1 MKAAAAGYLRARDLP
16 HAIDLLAGAAGEA
29 RVIAGGQSLVATM
42 NLGLT
47 GSLALVD
54 INGIADLRGI
64 RRDGDRL
71 VIGALTRHAELMTEP
86 LVAAHTPLLARA
98 APLVAHAAIR
108 TRGTI
113 GGSLAHADPAAEL
126 PACVLALG
134 ATLHASGP
142 QGSREIAAE
151 EFFVDTFSTAL
162 AADEILTAVSV
173 PIATADEAQVIREL
187 ARRSGDY
194 ALAGLALVR
203 RGATHRITFFGVG
216 PRPMLAK
223 NAMRALDAGD
233 VRAAVAALA
242 HDLDPPSD
250 TQATAAYRR
259 HLAGVLLTRTMA
271 ELEGGNHA

>member
-16 HAIDLLAGAAGEA
+16 HAIELLSGPAGEA

-71 VIGALTRHAELMTEP
+71 VIGALTRHAEMMTEP
-86 LVAAHTPLLARA
+86 LVAAHAPLLARA
-98 APLVAHAAIR
+98 APLIAHAAIR

-134 ATLHASGP
+134 ATLHAIGP

-173 PIATADEAQVIREL
+173 PIATADEAQAIREL

-203 RGATHRITFFGVG
+203 RGATHRLAFFSLG
-216 PRPMLAK
+216 PRPTLAK
-223 NAMRALDAGD
+223 GAMAALDGGD
-233 VRAAVAALA
+233 VPAAVAALTR
-242 HDLDPPSD
+242 DLIPASDP
-250 TQATAAYRR
+250 QASASYRL
-259 HLAGVLLTRTMA
+259 HIAGVLLTRAMA
-271 ELEGGNHA
+271 ELEEGNHA

>member
-1 MKAAAAGYLRARDLP
+1 
-16 HAIDLLAGAAGEA
+16 
-29 RVIAGGQSLVATM
+29 
-42 NLGLT
+42 
-47 GSLALVD
+47 
-54 INGIADLRGI
+54 
-64 RRDGDRL
+64 
-71 VIGALTRHAELMTEP
+71 
-86 LVAAHTPLLARA
+86 LARA
-98 APLVAHAAIR
+98 APLIAHAAIR

-151 EFFVDTFSTAL
+151 AFFVDTFSTAL

-173 PIATADEAQVIREL
+173 PIATADEAQAIREL

-203 RGATHRITFFGVG
+203 RGTTHRLAFFGVG
-216 PRPMLAK
+216 PRPMLAE
-223 NAMRALDAGD
+223 NAMAALDAGD
-233 VRAAVAALA
+233 VRAAVAYLA

-250 TQATAAYRR
+250 TQASAAYRR
-259 HLAGVLLTRTMA
+259 HIAGVLLTRTMA
-271 ELEGGNHA
+271 ELERGNHA

>member
-1 MKAAAAGYLRARDLP
+1 MKAAAAGYLRANDLS
-16 HAIDLLAGAAGEA
+16 HAVGLLAGAAGEA
-29 RVIAGGQSLVATM
+29 RVIAGGQSLVAAM

-47 GSLALVD
+47 GTLALVD
-54 INGIADLRGI
+54 INGITALCGI

-71 VIGALTRHAELMTEP
+71 MIGALTRHAELMTDP
-86 LVAAHTPLLARA
+86 LVAAHSPLLARA
-98 APLVAHAAIR
+98 APLIAHAAIR

-126 PACVLALG
+126 PACMLALG
-134 ATLHASGP
+134 ATLHATGP

-151 EFFVDTFSTAL
+151 AFFVDTFSTAL

-173 PIATADEAQVIREL
+173 PIAATDETQAIREL

-203 RGATHRITFFGVG
+203 RGATHRLVFFGVG

-223 NAMRALDAGD
+223 GAMAALDSGD
-233 VRAAVAALA
+233 ARAAVAALA
-242 HDLDPPSD
+242 HDLDPLSD
-250 TQATAAYRR
+250 TQASAAYRR